1 MSYRHSS
8 YRKMRRA
15 KAKRVETETGHV
27 STMQRHDTERLRLFY
42 GLRPASKPPGWG
54 VPRRKRAAQEL

>member
-8 YRKMRRA
+8 YRKVRRA
-15 KAKRVETETGHV
+15 KAKRVETETGYV

-42 GLRPASKPPGWG
+42 GLRPASKIHSWG
-54 VPRRKRAAQEL
+54 KPKRAA